1 MTSPDNAIG
10 QQSKQS
16 RNVKRTVRLAAAQA
30 APVFLDR
37 DATVAKACDL
47 IREAGR
53 GGADIVGFSEGFIP
67 AHPVWYYHFPALA
80 DEAMDRASRLFHNA
94 VEVPSQ
100 STDELCS
107 AAAEA
112 QIDVVIGICQ
122 RKPGTAGTLWNSQ
135 LFINREGKI
144 VGVHQK
150 LVPTIGERL
159 VHAPGSGRGM
169 RAFEMGV
176 GNVGGLI
183 CGENSNPLAISKLL
197 LDQARVHVASWPN
210 YFVPEWASNMSETS
224 IIAGRAIAY
233 MLKSFVINVCGT
245 ISPGDA
251 KAMAMTEKHRA
262 YLADSSNLGGSNI
275 IGPTGEILA
284 GPCGP
289 GDEIIYAD
297 ADFEDIVAS
306 KFVHDF
312 AGHYQRFDVFE
323 FQTHGSDP
331 HLQGPDWSEAHDG
344 EEAPARPPTAERPDT
359 TDIEMLLDHH
369 SPLDVARRTDT
380 NPV

>member
-1 MTSPDNAIG
+1 MKGDKLPVL
-10 QQSKQS
+10 SKGES
-16 RNVKRTVRLAAAQA
+16 STVRLAAAQA
-30 APVFLDR
+30 APAFLDR

-53 GGADIVGFSEGFIP
+53 GGADIVAFSEGFIP
-67 AHPVWYYHFPALA
+67 AHPIWYYHFSALA
-80 DEAMDRASRLFHNA
+80 EDAVDRARKLFHNA
-94 VEVPSQ
+94 VEVPSE
-100 STDELCS
+100 STDALCA

-112 QIDVVIGICQ
+112 RVDVVMGICQ
-122 RKPGTAGTLWNSQ
+122 REKGTAGTMWNSQ
-135 LFINREGKI
+135 LFINREGRI

-169 RAFEMGV
+169 RAFPMGI

-233 MLKSFVINVCGT
+233 MLKCFVINACGT
-245 ISPGDA
+245 ISAEDA
-251 KAMAMTEKHRA
+251 ATLATTDAHRA
-262 YLADSSNLGGSNI
+262 YLTDPSNLGGSNI
-275 IGPTGEILA
+275 IGPSGEILA
-284 GPCGP
+284 GPAGP

-297 ADFEDIVAS
+297 ADFEDIVTA
-306 KFVHDF
+306 KLVHDF
-312 AGHYQRFDVFE
+312 AGHYQRFDIFE
-323 FQTHGSDP
+323 FRTHGSDP
-331 HLQGPDWSEAHDG
+331 HFQSLDARDPHDSEDWAFPPSVT
-344 EEAPARPPTAERPDT
+344 ARPKRGEGEDS
-359 TDIEMLLDHH
+359 LH
-369 SPLDVARRTDT
+369 SSAPIDVAHLTD
-380 NPV
+380 